1 MDQVTKRYF
10 ALLNEVFCAMRMTGC
25 VRGTEEKFT
34 SIMGSVGA
42 NCS

>member
-25 VRGTEEKFT
+25 VRRHGIEIYLNYGERWR
-34 SIMGSVGA
+34 
-42 NCS
+42 